1 MKATTITLSGIE
13 QHYNPE
19 AATAGAACKCNNL
32 RPREGVL
39 QVTGLPAS
47 TTAIAAGD
55 RLLAID
61 GDRFITLRDGHS
73 VMWGSTQL
81 ARVEGTGIAVH
92 VVGNFLVI
100 TTRAERI
107 YLYRT
112 SSGYNEVAPTGA
124 VPAIAIG
131 QGKDTSMSI
140 TLPPYTFA
148 QPLATWQYPLPS
160 ADLQGL
166 AATVAAAWKQLG
178 RQAADAGYRTGPVL
192 ARYAVRLW
200 DDSYLYVS
208 PAVETG
214 TSCVKSSYRTS
225 CEAEQHDGK
234 WTGLPQCELARPCFT
249 LAITPQ
255 AGIDEAWLGLVKSID
270 ILVTDEAQVAG
281 AAVLDYRMG
290 VSNVGTRR
298 YTIEMGPTPRPAAA
312 IEADLRTSAWHLAAR
327 TTHVAEL
334 AKGQWIDDPVE
345 ALKLTSTD
353 VDALVATSPQ
363 GVTAS
368 MAHNGRL
375 YTGSAAGHIAV
386 SRIDNPLVTAQSKK
400 IVGGEIL
407 ALAIATRPI
416 YSGGYGRFPVYVFT
430 GEGIFALPQLAS
442 GSYGEARIM
451 SRKVIA
457 RGTQPAEGDGSTWFV
472 DNLGR
477 LCSITGAKVVEHL
490 RDVAGTTQLAWNE
503 AEHELAMLTASGH
516 IACLTT
522 TGRVYTTAASCQ
534 QLYGHGARALA
545 VTASGQTC
553 DLGNEQPA
561 SSQPVDYLSHP
572 IVAGNTMCITPK
584 WVTWNVTGRDLDL
597 KLCIYGER
605 GTSCH
610 GFVVNSLHV
619 KGNVGAPIKVPVAA
633 QPLRA
638 LRLAVSGTAPS
649 GTLLGPVVIA
659 I

>member
-1 MKATTITLSGIE
+1 MKTTTITLSGIE
-13 QHYNPE
+13 QHHNPE

-32 RPREGVL
+32 RPREGTL
-39 QVTGLPAS
+39 QVTGMPAT
-47 TTAIAAGD
+47 TTAIGAGE

-61 GDRFITLRDGHS
+61 GDRCITLRDGHS
-73 VMWGSTQL
+73 VMWGNTQL
-81 ARVEGTGIAVH
+81 ARVEGTGTSAH
-92 VVGNFLVI
+92 VVGSFLVI
-100 TTRAERI
+100 TTTAERL
-107 YLYRT
+107 YLHRT
-112 SSGYNEVAPTGA
+112 NSGYVEAAPAGA
-124 VPAIAIG
+124 VPAITLG
-131 QGKDTSMSI
+131 QAKGTNMSV

-160 ADLQGL
+160 ADVQGL

-178 RQAADAGYRTGPVL
+178 QQAADAGYHTGPVL

-208 PAVETG
+208 PAVEVG

-249 LAITPQ
+249 LGISPQ

-270 ILVTDEAQVAG
+270 ILVTAEAQVAS

-290 VSNVGTRR
+290 VNNVGSRR
-298 YTIEMGPTPRPAAA
+298 YTIELGPTPRPAAA
-312 IEADLRTSAWHLAAR
+312 IETDLHISAWHLAAR

-334 AKGQWIDDPVE
+334 AKGQWVDDPVE
-345 ALKLTSTD
+345 TATFTSSD
-353 VDALVATSPQ
+353 VDALVAASPQ
-363 GVTAS
+363 GATAS
-368 MAHNGRL
+368 MVHNGRL
-375 YTGSAAGHIAV
+375 YTGSATGHIAV

-407 ALAIATRPI
+407 ALAIASRPI

-472 DNLGR
+472 DTLGR

-490 RDVAGTTQLAWNE
+490 RNVAGTTQLAWNE
-503 AEHELAMLTASGH
+503 AEHELMMLTEGGH

-522 TGRVYTTAASCQ
+522 TGRVYTTATCCQ

-545 VTASGQTC
+545 VAASGETS
-553 DLGNEQPA
+553 DLGSEQPA

-572 IVAGNTMCITPK
+572 MVVGNAMSVTPK
-584 WVTWNVTGRDLDL
+584 WVTWNVTGHDLDL
-597 KLCIYGER
+597 KLCIHGER
-605 GTSCH
+605 GASCH

-619 KGNVGAPIKVPVAA
+619 KGNVGAPVKVPIAA
-633 QPLRA
+633 QPLRT

-649 GTLLGPVVIA
+649 GTLIGPVVID